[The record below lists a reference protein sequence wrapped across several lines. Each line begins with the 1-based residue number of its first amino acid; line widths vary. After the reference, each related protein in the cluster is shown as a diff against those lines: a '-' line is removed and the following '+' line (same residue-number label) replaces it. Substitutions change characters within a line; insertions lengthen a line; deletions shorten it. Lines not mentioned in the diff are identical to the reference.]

1 MVALME
7 LNPIG
12 FVSNAVVEAAD
23 ENWGSVVSE
32 IRLRPEFADGLRGL
46 EEFSHAV
53 VVFLMHEARF
63 DAATHVVRR
72 PRDRA
77 DMPSLGIF
85 AQRARHRPNP
95 IGVTT
100 VAVERTAPGL
110 LVVRGLDAIDG
121 TPVLDVKPH
130 FPVYDA
136 PPDARMPEW
145 VGRLMEGYF

>member
-1 MVALME
+1 ME
-7 LNPIG
+7 LTPIG
-12 FVSNAVVEAAD
+12 FVSNRVVDPKD
-23 ENWGSVVSE
+23 EDWGAVVSE
-32 IRLRPEFADGLRGL
+32 IRLRPELGGGLRGL
-46 EEFSHAV
+46 QDFSHAV

-63 DAATHVVRR
+63 DPGAPLTRR

-77 DMPSLGIF
+77 DMPALGIF
-85 AQRARHRPNP
+85 SQRARHRPNP

-100 VAVERTAPGL
+100 VAVERVEGAT

-136 PPDARMPEW
+136 P
-145 VGRLMEGYF
+145 V